1 MFDANTY
8 KRNNI
13 LDNTKYHLAVLNYSY
28 NLKLDPLIRYN
39 YKEKYKME
47 FHTKAQVNTRMIYY
61 DTVDIP
67 ILV

>member
-8 KRNNI
+8 KRKNI
-13 LDNTKYHLAVLNYSY
+13 LNYTKYHLALLKYCY
-28 NLKLDPLIRYN
+28 NLCRLIIN
-39 YKEKYKME
+39 YKEKYEME

-61 DTVDIP
+61 NTVDIQ